1 MVATAWVPL
10 RSGLALAACAMALA
24 GCSGTRFG
32 DQLSRSF
39 SAPPAQPVAP
49 SPAAPNPGVPNPG
62 VPNGAAPKTPGA
74 QATAKPGASP
84 IARPLPQVAS
94 PTRPA
99 PYRITIQLPA
109 ADPAAPAEAVTE
121 ALRAAGVSFEVEMIE
136 RIGASTPTP
145 APTAPRAPAAQPA
158 PTVTPAPAPR

>member
-49 SPAAPNPGVPNPG
+49 SPAAPDPG

>member
-1 MVATAWVPL
+1 MAPL
-10 RSGLALAACAMALA
+10 VWGPVRSWLALAVCGLALA
-24 GCSGTRFG
+24 GCSGTRLG

-39 SAPPAQPVAP
+39 SAPPAQPVSPNPAAP
-49 SPAAPNPGVPNPG
+49 NRATPTPAAPNPE
-62 VPNGAAPKTPGA
+62 APKGVNPKLPGA
-74 QATAKPGASP
+74 PTTAKPGAAPLAPRLSP
-84 IARPLPQVAS
+84 AAS
-94 PTRPA
+94 AAKPA

-136 RIGASTPTP
+136 RIGASTPK
-145 APTAPRAPAAQPA
+145 PA

>member
-1 MVATAWVPL
+1 MAATPWVPL
-10 RSGLALAACAMALA
+10 RLGMALVACGLALA

-39 SAPPAQPVAP
+39 SSPPAQPET
-49 SPAAPNPGVPNPG
+49 SNPAAPNPAA
-62 VPNGAAPKTPGA
+62 PNGLDPKPPAP
-74 QATAKPGASP
+74 KPGASTSP
-84 IARPLPQVAS
+84 GTQATTKPAATPPARPLPQAGAS
-94 PTRPA
+94 TKPA

-121 ALRAAGVSFEVEMIE
+121 ALRAAGVRFEVEMIE

-145 APTAPRAPAAQPA
+145 APTPA

>member
-1 MVATAWVPL
+1 MAALAWGPL
-10 RSGLALAACAMALA
+10 RWWLALAACGVALA
-24 GCSGTRFG
+24 GCSGTRLG

-39 SAPPAQPVAP
+39 SAPPAQPVSLNPAAP
-49 SPAAPNPGVPNPG
+49 KPAAPTPAAPNSPAPNGVDPKP
-62 VPNGAAPKTPGA
+62 GAAPL
-74 QATAKPGASP
+74 
-84 IARPLPQVAS
+84 ARPLPKAAAS
-94 PTRPA
+94 TKPA

-136 RIGASTPTP
+136 RIGASTPKP
-145 APTAPRAPAAQPA
+145 APTVTPS

>member
-1 MVATAWVPL
+1 MAALAWVPL
-10 RSGLALAACAMALA
+10 RSGLALAACGLALA

-39 SAPPAQPVAP
+39 SAPPAQPVTPNPAAP
-49 SPAAPNPGVPNPG
+49 KPAAPNPVAPNPAAPIG
-62 VPNGAAPKTPGA
+62 VDPKPGAAPL
-74 QATAKPGASP
+74 
-84 IARPLPQVAS
+84 ARPLPKAAAS
-94 PTRPA
+94 TKPA

-136 RIGASTPTP
+136 RIGASTPK
-145 APTAPRAPAAQPA
+145 PA